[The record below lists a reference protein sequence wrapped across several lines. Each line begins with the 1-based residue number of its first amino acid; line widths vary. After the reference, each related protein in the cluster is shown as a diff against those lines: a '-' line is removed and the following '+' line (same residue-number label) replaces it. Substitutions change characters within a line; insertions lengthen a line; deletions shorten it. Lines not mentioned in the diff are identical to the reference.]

1 MKQRVMVYTI
11 LPFQEAGPGG
21 GEVVTALSTVPD
33 KALDCEVMSRNAGCV
48 CLGEEKKGLKNFSNG
63 GMGIS
68 MNVMQMSL
76 GLQGQWIQLVC

>member
-1 MKQRVMVYTI
+1 MAYTI
-11 LPFQEAGPGG
+11 LPFQDTGPR
-21 GEVVTALSTVPD
+21 GEVVTVLSTVTG
-33 KALDCEVMSRNAGCV
+33 KALDCGVMSWNAGCV

-76 GLQGQWIQLVC
+76 GIQGQWIQLVC